1 MNELYIYH
9 YVYFSRQ
16 ELQTLREVLKKQIFY
31 VQAATFLHIYWVTV
45 ETLHLCHVD
54 KGFPTDTPS
63 PRSVWVAVQH
73 LERSNKY
80 FVYSDHL
87 TLSLSGFCLLPPT
100 VMVLPWW
107 LTWRSLIFSDILSC
121 SQIFLVVLT

>member
-1 MNELYIYH
+1 MNYISINMYIFH
-9 YVYFSRQ
+9 DKSYK
-16 ELQTLREVLKKQIFY
+16 LREVFKKQIFY
-31 VQAATFLHIYWVTV
+31 VQAATFLPIYLVTV

-54 KGFPTDTPS
+54 KGFPTNTPS
-63 PRSVWVAVQH
+63 ARSVLLVAVKY

-80 FVYSDHL
+80 FVYSDHI
-87 TLSLSGFCLLPPT
+87 TLSMSRFCLLPPT